1 VADAPRRSRSFVLAS
16 LGPLGAVEVGP
27 LQAAITQCL
36 DMTFD
41 MRLTHAAHVA
51 ALDLTLDRN

>member
-1 VADAPRRSRSFVLAS
+1 M
-16 LGPLGAVEVGP
+16 GPLEAAEVGP
-27 LQAAITQCL
+27 LQAAITKCL

-41 MRLTHAAHVA
+41 MRLTHAAQVA